1 MTIWSQAEG
10 SPQSLGATWLEKE
23 KSYNF
28 LLYFRH
34 ATSVT
39 LFAVYWLGI

>member
-10 SPQSLGATWLEKE
+10 SLQPPGAIWLEKE

-28 LLYFRH
+28 SLYSRH
-34 ATSVT
+34 ATR
-39 LFAVYWLGI
+39 